1 MGWLSPLRNIFQ
13 VVETTNKAGSSAG
26 AAFMKLAMMVPP
38 PPSLPPPAPPLSAAT
53 AIATP
58 QQFSLLEPCCNSRS
72 QAISARTPLEIIGCK
87 KISHVPPLLPCR
99 HAEGH
104 LVAQLQHG
112 HLHLAR
118 QHVANYRHLAADEA
132 SLTDR
137 KVNQPKIWGSQN
149 SEIWFLM

>member
-1 MGWLSPLRNIFQ
+1 MIISIEEYFSGWLKPPIRQGLLQVLHSWSLRWWFHHRQVYHRLPHHCQRPRPLQ
-13 VVETTNKAGSSAG
+13 HHSS
-26 AAFMKLAMMVPP
+26 LVSW
-38 PPSLPPPAPPLSAAT
+38 SLV
-53 AIATP
+53 
-58 QQFSLLEPCCNSRS
+58 CNSRS